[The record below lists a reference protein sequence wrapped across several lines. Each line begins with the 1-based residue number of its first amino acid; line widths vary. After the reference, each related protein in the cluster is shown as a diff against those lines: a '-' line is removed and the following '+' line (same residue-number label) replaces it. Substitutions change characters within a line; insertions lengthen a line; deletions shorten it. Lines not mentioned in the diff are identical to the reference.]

1 MYKLSP
7 SDFAYL
13 YEDCKLCY
21 WLRLTLDLHLVGAS
35 REHRTRS
42 LAFRRRHIVC
52 FKDGEPFAG
61 L

>member
-21 WLRLTLDLHLVGAS
+21 WLKVKKGIQPPPGIFPGVFSTMNSIVQGQMVGHMPTLGAS
-35 REHRTRS
+35 
-42 LAFRRRHIVC
+42 
-52 FKDGEPFAG
+52 
-61 L
+61 